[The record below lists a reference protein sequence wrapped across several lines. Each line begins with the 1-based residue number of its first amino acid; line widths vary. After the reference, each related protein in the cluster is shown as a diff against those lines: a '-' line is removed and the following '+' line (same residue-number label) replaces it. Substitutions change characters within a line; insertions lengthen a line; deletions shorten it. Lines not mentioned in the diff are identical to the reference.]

1 VRRRFPWAAS
11 AAPLLLTAPGWASAH
26 SPVPGLGAFYSGML
40 HPVVAPSALIALMA
54 LGLLI
59 GQHGLVQARKAVLGL
74 VVAVALGLVLGSQ
87 WPGLELL
94 AALATAVC
102 ALAARRLPALAL
114 LALAIAVGMAAG
126 LGLADMAVGSVRW
139 VVIAGTWLGCAFL
152 ALGVAALAE
161 LARKP
166 WQHIALRVVASWLAA
181 SAMLVLGLRWVGP
194 VRPASVGDL
203 PAVAMSPDWRSMTA
217 NTSLSAAPA
226 TMTAA
231 STRLPRSGATA
242 AAAAMAASPCAAAFF
257 ILFFMPTKKNG
268 LRFLASR

>member
-1 VRRRFPWAAS
+1 
-11 AAPLLLTAPGWASAH
+11 
-26 SPVPGLGAFYSGML
+26 ML

-87 WPGLELL
+87 WPGLEVDAGLLL

-114 LALAIAVGMAAG
+114 LALAMVVGSAAG

-139 VVIAGTWLGCAFL
+139 VVVAGTWLGCAFL

-166 WQHIALRVVASWLAA
+166 WQTIALRVVASWLAA

-194 VRPASVGDL
+194 VRPASVDHP
-203 PAVAMSPDWRSMTA
+203 PAVAVSSDCGACFARSAYAAWRPCSKGWLACQPAAVTKA
-217 NTSLSAAPA
+217 TSISLHGVS
-226 TMTAA
+226 
-231 STRLPRSGATA
+231 SGLLK
-242 AAAAMAASPCAAAFF
+242 S
-257 ILFFMPTKKNG
+257 
-268 LRFLASR
+268 

>member
-87 WPGLELL
+87 WPGLKVDPGLLL

-114 LALAIAVGMAAG
+114 LALAMVVGMAAG

-194 VRPASVGDL
+194 VRPASVDHL
-203 PAVAMSPDWRSMTA
+203 PAVAMPPDWRSMTA
-217 NTSLSAAPA
+217 NTSLSAA
-226 TMTAA
+226 
-231 STRLPRSGATA
+231 
-242 AAAAMAASPCAAAFF
+242 
-257 ILFFMPTKKNG
+257 
-268 LRFLASR
+268 LRR